1 MGPLVSVICLCY
13 NQAAYVEAALNS
25 VKNQTYNNIELI
37 IVDDSS
43 TDTSVLKIKNWI
55 TSNYP
60 NAQFLALP
68 SNQGNCSAFNKAL
81 ALAKGKYCI
90 DLAADDILYPAKI
103 LRQVHFFEL
112 LDEIT
117 ALIYSDAN
125 YVDERAR
132 NLWKAYTSNGAA
144 GKINKQLAVS
154 GSCFTQIL
162 ERHFICPPTTMFRTD
177 SLKKLG
183 GYDETLAY
191 EDWDI
196 YVRLGRKFK
205 IAFQDE
211 VLMEIRV
218 LPKSHG
224 SKHNPQRAKYLLS
237 TVKIC
242 KKAYLLCEAQEEKAA
257 LSKRTRYEM
266 RNAAREGYWEAVK
279 GFAAVLSKLKSHNL
293 LTSTLLIFSKVKQ

>member
-13 NQAAYVEAALNS
+13 NQAAYVEAALQS
-25 VKNQTYNNIELI
+25 VKNQTYSKIELI
-37 IVDDSS
+37 IVDDGS
-43 TDTSVLKIKNWI
+43 TDNSVLKIKNWI
-55 TSNYP
+55 NTHYP
-60 NAQFLALP
+60 NALFLSLP

-81 ALAKGKYCI
+81 ALANGKYCI

-103 LRQVHFFEL
+103 LRQVQFFGAQ
-112 LDEIT
+112 DEKT

-132 NLWKAYTSNGAA
+132 YLWKAYTSSGAV
-144 GKINKQLAVS
+144 GKIDKQLAIS
-154 GSCFTQIL
+154 GSCFSQIL

-196 YVRLGRKFK
+196 YVRLGRTFK

-211 VLMEIRV
+211 ILMDIRV

-224 SKHNPQRAKYLLS
+224 SKNNPRRAKYLLS
-237 TVKIC
+237 TAKIC
-242 KKAYLLCEAQEEKAA
+242 EKAA
-257 LSKRTRYEM
+257 LLCETQEEKTALASRTRYEM
-266 RNAAREGYWEAVK
+266 RNAAREGYWEAVR
-279 GFAAVLSKLKSHNL
+279 GFGELLKKMGKLDFVSWGL
-293 LTSTLLIFSKVKQ
+293 WLIGKVK